1 MILGTSIFIIGT
13 IFLII
18 GFIFTLKSK
27 NADYLYVCMYDV
39 FLLALIYKFILKNYL
54 NEYTSTTK
62 AILFI
67 AFFTLMVFLGF
78 YWTYKKERSK
88 NGEKN

>member
-1 MILGTSIFIIGT
+1 MTLGTSIFIIGT

-27 NADYLYVCMYDV
+27 NADYLYICVYDV

-54 NEYTSTTK
+54 NVYTSIIKVT
-62 AILFI
+62 LFI
-67 AFFTLMVFLGF
+67 VFFTLMVFLGF
-78 YWTYKKERSK
+78 YWIYKKERRE
-88 NGEKN
+88 NEL

>member
-1 MILGTSIFIIGT
+1 MILGTFIFIMGV

-18 GFIFTLKSK
+18 GFVFTLKSK
-27 NADYLYVCMYDV
+27 NADYLYVCVYDV
-39 FLLALIYKFILKNYL
+39 SLIAFIYKFILKNYL

-62 AILFI
+62 VILFI

-78 YWTYKKERSK
+78 YWIYKKERK
-88 NGEKN
+88 ENEL